1 MNELFKHYIA
11 ELGQHSAVS
20 WLLIACL
27 VSLNYFRVSVIDP
40 AVAGSGCHKFLT
52 LTRNTVP
59 AESMSS
65 GNSPSGYARTLAM
78 SELSSGDPDSIVT
91 GDCATYLLLYSYI
104 CASFLTLM
112 GLVIYYCSVR
122 YEKRILQCSLQS
134 DGIDTH
140 KNFRYSFINSLHL
153 MIRRERMLCYVEKI
167 DPGAGGLS
175 TRHHHHHHHKRAILG
190 GSEKSPVPKSLYDLL
205 PEGESPSPRKGGGGG
220 GGMRPMTVSVPMMTP
235 DTRNQKVLQ

>member
-20 WLLIACL
+20 WLLIACM
-27 VSLNYFRVSVIDP
+27 VALNYFRLAVIDP
-40 AVAGSGCHKFLT
+40 AVAGSGCHNFLT

-59 AESMSS
+59 AATVST
-65 GNSPSGYARTLAM
+65 GNSPSGYAG
-78 SELSSGDPDSIVT
+78 SGHAGDDVSVVT

-122 YEKRILQCSLQS
+122 YEKRILHLSLQA

-140 KNFRYSFINSLHL
+140 KNLRYSFPSSLRL
-153 MIRRERMLCYVEKI
+153 MIRRERMISYVAKI

-175 TRHHHHHHHKRAILG
+175 ARKHHHKGPILG
-190 GSEKSPVPKSLYDLL
+190 GSEKFHVSKSLYDLL
-205 PEGESPSPRKGGGGG
+205 LQAESLPPLNGGGGSG
-220 GGMRPMTVSVPMMTP
+220 VRSVPITGIAITSDGP
-235 DTRNQKVLQ
+235 DQKVVTPP